1 MAQPLPS
8 FCAPTRGG
16 YSPHLIYTVQ
26 SLASVNSTLVLARP
40 GVLSQISLSNHD
52 ATHHFIKFYNKA
64 IAPVVGTDVPLATML
79 IPPKG
84 IFIITLPFGLNFSKG
99 IGFGLTKNPEISD
112 TTPVPADGIVGFFT
126 YV

>member
-8 FCAPTRGG
+8 FGAPTMGG

-40 GVLSQISLSNHD
+40 GVISQISLSNHD
-52 ATHHFIKFYNKA
+52 ATHSFIKFYNKA
-64 IAPVVGTDVPLATML
+64 TAPVVGTDIPLATML
-79 IPPKG
+79 IPTKDN
-84 IFIITLPFGLNFSKG
+84 FIITLPFGLNFSNG
-99 IGFGLTKNPEISD
+99 IGFGLTKNPEVSD
-112 TTPVPADGIVGFFT
+112 TAGVSADGIVGFIT

>member
-8 FCAPTRGG
+8 FGAPTMGG

-40 GVLSQISLSNHD
+40 GVISQISLSNHD
-52 ATHHFIKFYNKA
+52 ATHSFIKFYNKA
-64 IAPVVGTDVPLATML
+64 TAPVVGTDIPLATML
-79 IPPKG
+79 IPTKDN
-84 IFIITLPFGLNFSKG
+84 FIITLPFGLNFSNG
-99 IGFGLTKNPEISD
+99 IGFGLTKNPEVSD
-112 TTPVPADGIVGFFT
+112 TASVSANGIVGFIT